1 MHMYISINTYVFK
14 TKPKMFNNNDWMY
27 VHAGVR
33 SYSLLVSTQFNNFTS
48 EFKRLHFLKIWFRIT
63 SR

>member
-27 VHAGVR
+27 VHAGVK
-33 SYSLLVSTQFNNFTS
+33 SYSLLVST
-48 EFKRLHFLKIWFRIT
+48 
-63 SR
+63 